1 MLVLILVKV
10 CACVRLAAVKNHCMC
25 VSTVGIVE
33 MVFFMCKCAVQWLE
47 H

>member
-25 VSTVGIVE
+25 VLVSRDVE
-33 MVFFMCKCAVQWLE
+33 MVFFMYQTQGTSLS
-47 H
+47 